1 MEDNNRNLIL
11 ATVLSFLVI
20 LVWYTVFAPEPV
32 SDQPSGQPLM
42 EQVVGDQPLATPGT
56 GAATTAPAD
65 LAAELPG
72 FRATIRITRTELEE
86 MLQQPLAGVLTA
98 LSALAAE
105 LPEVAEIDLNP
116 VIVSA
121 AGPRVADA
129 LVVRSPAP

>member
-32 SDQPSGQPLM
+32 SDQPSGQPLT

-65 LAAELPG
+65 LAAEPD
-72 FRATIRITRTELEE
+72 
-86 MLQQPLAGVLTA
+86 
-98 LSALAAE
+98 AAE
-105 LPEVAEIDLNP
+105 P
-116 VIVSA
+116 
-121 AGPRVADA
+121 AGRVAIQSSA
-129 LVVRSPAP
+129 VGVHRWPAVASTTFC